1 MKDMKEY
8 LEKIDKVIQEG
19 PYKDDWDSLNNYTVP
34 QWYKKIKFGI
44 FIHWGVYSVPAYA
57 NEWYSRNMYIQGTDE
72 FNHHVKTYG
81 NHKDFGYKDFIPMFR
96 AEKFDPQKWA
106 ELFSEAGAKYV
117 IPVAE
122 HHDGFQMYKSELS
135 HWNAYEMGPKRDVLG
150 ELKQACEA
158 KGMVM
163 GASSHRIEHWFFMGH
178 GKEFDSDI
186 KEPLK
191 RGDFY
196 WAAMPE
202 YNFQDIFSPS
212 PSQEFM
218 EDWLCRCCE
227 IVDSYHPKIVYF
239 DWWIQHSALKPYLK
253 KFAAY
258 FYNRSL
264 EWSPDGVVINYK
276 HDAFQFGC
284 AVPDIERGQ
293 FAEAKPYYWQTDTA
307 IAYNSWC
314 HTENNVYKNPRDIIC
329 SLVDIVSKNGT
340 LLLNVGPKA
349 DGSFTKEDTNVL
361 KTIGRWLSVNGEA
374 IYSTKPW
381 RKSGEGPTAVK
392 EGQFSDGNAS
402 EFTSKDIRF
411 TAGGSSI
418 YATVMRWSEDGRVNI
433 TELADRDAS
442 SLPLFHGIIK
452 NVSVLGY
459 DGEVSWERDGE
470 ALKVCAPGVKSD
482 LPVVIKVEVD

>member
-1 MKDMKEY
+1 
-8 LEKIDKVIQEG
+8 
-19 PYKDDWDSLNNYTVP
+19 
-34 QWYKKIKFGI
+34 
-44 FIHWGVYSVPAYA
+44 
-57 NEWYSRNMYIQGTDE
+57 
-72 FNHHVKTYG
+72 
-81 NHKDFGYKDFIPMFR
+81 
-96 AEKFDPQKWA
+96 
-106 ELFSEAGAKYV
+106 
-117 IPVAE
+117 
-122 HHDGFQMYKSELS
+122 
-135 HWNAYEMGPKRDVLG
+135 
-150 ELKQACEA
+150 
-158 KGMVM
+158 
-163 GASSHRIEHWFFMGH
+163 
-178 GKEFDSDI
+178 
-186 KEPLK
+186 
-191 RGDFY
+191 
-196 WAAMPE
+196 
-202 YNFQDIFSPS
+202 
-212 PSQEFM
+212 M

-227 IVDSYHPKIVYF
+227 IVDSYHPKIIYF

-329 SLVDIVSKNGT
+329 TLVDIVSKNGT

-349 DGSFTKEDTNVL
+349 DGSFTEEDTNVI
-361 KTIGRWLSVNGEA
+361 KTIGRWLGVNGEA

-402 EFTSKDIRF
+402 EFTCKDIRF

-470 ALKVCAPGVKSD
+470 ALKVCVPGVKSD